1 MYCILYLPTNEFL
14 YRQYFTNDIL
24 EPTEKRPLFFYD
36 SKKATQHIKKLLA
49 LIQVYNNS
57 IRRYKY
63 TFSRLTYRRCKKYLS
78 RSRKLE
84 QGYADKFGRIVRRN
98 KVTFYGDVKPFL
110 QSINSKYPD
119 YKTTINIKNVEFLVV
134 KVPNVDSV

>member
-24 EPTEKRPLFFYD
+24 EPAEKTPLFFYD

-63 TFSRLTYRRCKKYLS
+63 TFSSIKRRCKKYVS
-78 RSRKLE
+78 YSHKLE
-84 QGYADKFGRIVRRN
+84 QGYADKYGIIDRRN
-98 KVTFYGDVKPFL
+98 KVTFYGDVRPFL
-110 QSINSKYPD
+110 QSINPKYPN
-119 YKTTINIKNVEFLVV
+119 YTTLIKLKNVEFLIV
-134 KVPNVDSV
+134 KVPNVNSV

>member
-14 YRQYFTNDIL
+14 YRQYFTKDI
-24 EPTEKRPLFFYD
+24 ESAVKKPLFFYD

-63 TFSRLTYRRCKKYLS
+63 TFTNISRRYKKYES
-78 RSRKLE
+78 YSRKLE
-84 QGYADKFGRIVRRN
+84 QGYADICGTICRKN
-98 KVTFYGDVKPFL
+98 KVTFYGDVRPFL

-119 YKTTINIKNVEFLVV
+119 YKTLINITNVEFLVV
-134 KVPNVDSV
+134 KVPNVNSI

>member
-1 MYCILYLPTNEFL
+1 MYRILYLPTNEFL

-36 SKKATQHIKKLLA
+36 LKKATQHIKKILA
-49 LIQVYNNS
+49 LTQVYNNS
-57 IRRYKY
+57 IKRSKY
-63 TFSRLTYRRCKKYLS
+63 TFSILTYRRCKKYLF

-98 KVTFYGDVKPFL
+98 KVTFYGDIRPFM
-110 QSINSKYPD
+110 QSLNTNYPD
-119 YKTTINIKNVEFLVV
+119 YKTTINIKTVEFLVV

>member
-1 MYCILYLPTNEFL
+1 MYRILYLPTNEFL

-24 EPTEKRPLFFYD
+24 EPAVKKPLFFYD

-63 TFSRLTYRRCKKYLS
+63 TFSNIHRRCKKYVTYS
-78 RSRKLE
+78 CKLE
-84 QGYADKFGRIVRRN
+84 QGYADNFGRILRWN
-98 KVTFYGDVKPFL
+98 KVTFYGDVRPFM
-110 QSINSKYPD
+110 QSLNTKYPD
-119 YKTTINIKNVEFLVV
+119 YKTTINIKTAEFLVV
-134 KVPNVDSV
+134 KVPNVNSV